1 MDETISQIDR
11 SQKIFL
17 GVLSALIVLGVV
29 MVYSSSYIYA
39 RDIYKNSAHYFY
51 RQLLFLG
58 IALPMCWTISKTKIT
73 FWLKYGWVFH
83 LGVCSLLVGT
93 FIPGLGNLVKGANR
107 WLAVGPFS
115 VQPGEIVKYSIL
127 LVAVPFFENFFDM
140 TVRQRWLK
148 GALMA
153 LPLLLLILQPDFGT
167 FTICFVLIAVV
178 CFLSSFPRKI
188 FYSSLFVGIIAI
200 VPILLAQPY
209 RVRRLFAYLDP
220 WKNPQTSG
228 FQIIQSYLAFAN
240 GSIFGTGLGNSNEKL
255 FYLPEAHNDF
265 IFSVIGEELG
275 FLGVSLV
282 VSLFM
287 LLIFFGLRL
296 VTRLEQ
302 RKSAILATSLI
313 FAIGLQASLNM
324 GVVLGLLPTKGLNLP
339 FISAGGS
346 SLIANLFAIGLFLS
360 AIVQRKKQLSALN
373 IKDNFEEF
381 RSSSNSFTHNFRENS
396 AQSMTNDNRATS
408 QGELF

>member
-1 MDETISQIDR
+1 MS
-11 SQKIFL
+11 
-17 GVLSALIVLGVV
+17 
-29 MVYSSSYIYA
+29 
-39 RDIYKNSAHYFY
+39 
-51 RQLLFLG
+51 
-58 IALPMCWTISKTKIT
+58 
-73 FWLKYGWVFH
+73 
-83 LGVCSLLVGT
+83 
-93 FIPGLGNLVKGANR
+93 VK
-107 WLAVGPFS
+107 
-115 VQPGEIVKYSIL
+115 
-127 LVAVPFFENFFDM
+127 
-140 TVRQRWLK
+140 QRWLK
-148 GALMA
+148 GSLLA

-167 FTICFVLIAVV
+167 FTICFILMAMV

-188 FYSSLFVGIIAI
+188 FYSSLVLGVLAI
-200 VPILLAQPY
+200 VPILLAKPY

-275 FLGVSLV
+275 FLGVFIV
-282 VSLFM
+282 VALFM

-296 VTRLEQ
+296 VTKLEK
-302 RKSAILATSLI
+302 RSSIILATSLI
-313 FAIGLQASLNM
+313 FALGLQASLNM

-346 SLIANLFAIGLFLS
+346 SLIANLFAVGLFLS
-360 AIVQRKKQLSALN
+360 AIVQRKKELN
-373 IKDNFEEF
+373 SLNGHNTFDQF
-381 RSSSNSFTHNFRENS
+381 RSSNNNFSQSFQEKPLNT
-396 AQSMTNDNRATS
+396 MTNDNRATS

>member
-1 MDETISQIDR
+1 MDETVSQIER

-17 GVLSALIVLGVV
+17 SVLAMLIVLGVV

-39 RDIYKNSAHYFY
+39 KDIYGNSAHYFY
-51 RQLLFLG
+51 RQILFLSASVPICWL
-58 IALPMCWTISKTKIT
+58 IAKTKIT

-83 LGVCSLLVGT
+83 LGLSCLLVLT
-93 FIPGLGNLVKGANR
+93 FVPGLGSHVKGANR
-107 WLAVGPFS
+107 WINIGSFS
-115 VQPGEIVKYSIL
+115 LQPGEMVKYSIL

-140 TVRQRWLK
+140 TVRQRWIK
-148 GALMA
+148 GGLMA

-167 FTICFVLIAVV
+167 FTLCFVLIAIV

-188 FYSSLFVGIIAI
+188 FYSSLAVGIMGII
-200 VPILLAQPY
+200 PILLAKPY

-275 FLGVSLV
+275 FAGVMIV
-282 VSLFM
+282 VTLFM

-296 VTRLEQ
+296 VTKLEQ
-302 RKSAILATSLI
+302 RTTIILATALI
-313 FAIGLQASLNM
+313 FTIGLQASLNM
-324 GVVLGLLPTKGLNLP
+324 GVVLGLLPTKGMNLP

-346 SLIANLFAIGLFLS
+346 SLIANFFAIGLFLS
-360 AIVQRKKQLSALN
+360 AIVQRKKELNALN
-373 IKDNFEEF
+373 RHSSFDHFKKSSDILNQSFQK
-381 RSSSNSFTHNFRENS
+381 SSSS
-396 AQSMTNDNRATS
+396 SMTANHQTTT